1 MAGSAVVF
9 TPFAETDLDDIW
21 FEIALDNPAAADR
34 VIDAIRR
41 RSEQLSTFS
50 EFGRLRPDVAADAR
64 SLTVGNYLVLYR
76 HFKATIEIVRIVHGA
91 RDLTA
96 LL

>member
-1 MAGSAVVF
+1 MAGSAVVL

-50 EFGRLRPDVAADAR
+50 ESGRLRPDIAADAR